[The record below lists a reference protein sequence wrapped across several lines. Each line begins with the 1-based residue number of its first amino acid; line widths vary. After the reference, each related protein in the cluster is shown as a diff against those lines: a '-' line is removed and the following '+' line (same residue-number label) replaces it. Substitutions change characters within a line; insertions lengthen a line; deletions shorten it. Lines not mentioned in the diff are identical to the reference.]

1 LYGRFAW
8 SAEFAAEEFCC
19 WFLAPIVITVSADTA
34 AFTRFFQF
42 MPSLCRLPAML
53 TVFADCVVQIAF
65 GLSDDAF
72 AVVITV
78 NGMRRDDTPCQE
90 ERSHQCHNDSFALDL
105 FKHSPPSVIP
115 GLGCHGGDLKVRT
128 PAATACIQITL
139 LRL

>member
-1 LYGRFAW
+1 M
-8 SAEFAAEEFCC
+8 
-19 WFLAPIVITVSADTA
+19 IVISADTA

-115 GLGCHGGDLKVRT
+115 GLGCHGGDLEVRT
-128 PAATACIQITL
+128 QPQPPAF
-139 LRL
+139 RLPSYGFSCPGHGGRVTPV